1 MANKK
6 TAVATAASL
15 RAKSDSAIGAFK
27 TLITSLKATNDE
39 IAAAKAAN
47 DAEIAARQE
56 ENAALEVLNEQNSKI
71 VQNIEGLLSV

>member
-1 MANKK
+1 M
-6 TAVATAASL
+6 ASL

-27 TLITSLKATNDE
+27 TLIAGLKATNDE

-47 DAEIAARQE
+47 DAEIAACQE
-56 ENAALEVLNEQNSKI
+56 ENVVLEQNSKI